1 MINLIKAS
9 ASLCVLQSVVKKSK
23 SYVDFLYGIHFLFTA
38 TCQTP
43 SRSFFLPA
51 AKRLRLG

>member
-9 ASLCVLQSVVKKSK
+9 ASLCVLQSVLKKSK